1 MGGFSA
7 CDKQPPA
14 ENAAEPLAEQKA
26 DDPTPPSAPVTGT
39 TRSPHFDTVIKYLDV
54 GGTFL
59 GYVDVAGDLD
69 RLLETGQKFLGTL
82 RDQGLPDIPDIQIKD
97 LVAELG
103 LQSVTAM
110 GASSLPIPGDRYRNQ
125 ASVALTLTP
134 KLPAWLRR
142 MGMSPMSLGLDLRG
156 GVHFL
161 LEVDMESAIE
171 SRLGTYQQDFQ
182 DRLRDERIIARVE
195 DPDQGVL
202 LVRVRDAE
210 NLERARGI
218 IRAAD
223 GDVLI
228 LDSADGR
235 SLRVRMSD
243 TQIRARQD
251 FAIEQNITTLRNR
264 VNQLGIAEPLV
275 QRQGMDRIVVQLPG
289 VQDPNR
295 LDDILTATATLEYR
309 LVDADGSSPGSR
321 RYPGRDGMA
330 AQVLRREVIAS
341 GDQIIDAEA
350 GFSQGQPAV
359 FITLDAAGGERMLE
373 ATQQS
378 VGKPM
383 STVFIESRRE
393 STIVNGEVV
402 YRTVRTEEII
412 NTATIRGVFKNRFQ
426 TTGLNTIEAR
436 NLALL
441 LRAGALA
448 APVYKIE
455 ERTIGPS
462 LGQDNIDRGF
472 NAVKIGFLAVI
483 VFMAVYYRW
492 FGVIANV
499 ALFTNLIFI
508 VALLSLLQASLTL
521 PGIAGIVLTVGMA
534 VDANVLIFE
543 RIREELA
550 AGNKPQNA
558 IYAGYEKAFSS
569 IADAN
574 ITTLIAAVV
583 LFALGTGPIKGFA
596 ITLSLGIIT
605 SMFTSI
611 VGTRAIVNLAFG
623 NRRIASVPV

>member
-1 MGGFSA
+1 MNKYPSWLNSLVIVIFIVGVLLALPNIYGSVPAVQLANASGDAYGEGRVEEFVEFLTEA
-7 CDKQPPA
+7 NLPP
-14 ENAAEPLAEQKA
+14 EAA
-26 DDPTPPSAPVTGT
+26 
-39 TRSPHFDTVIKYLDV
+39 YLEDGRV
-54 GGTFL
+54 VLRFVKVEDQL
-59 GYVDVAGDLD
+59 EASE
-69 RLLETGQKFLGTL
+69 LLRE
-82 RDQGLPDIPDIQIKD
+82 
-97 LVAELG
+97 
-103 LQSVTAM
+103 
-110 GASSLPIPGDRYRNQ
+110 RYRNR

-134 KLPAWLRR
+134 KLPAWLRDI
-142 MGMSPMSLGLDLRG
+142 GLSPMSLGLDLRG

-161 LEVDMESAIE
+161 LEVDMESAID
-171 SRLGTYQQDFQ
+171 SRLATYQQDFLE
-182 DRLRDERIIARVE
+182 RLRDERIIARVD
-195 DPDQGVL
+195 DPDQGTLV
-202 LVRVRDAE
+202 VRVRDAE
-210 NLERARGI
+210 NLERARNV

-228 LDSADGR
+228 LDNTDGR
-235 SLRVRMSD
+235 SIRVRMSD
-243 TQIRARQD
+243 AQIRARQD

-264 VNQLGIAEPLV
+264 VNQLGVAEPLV
-275 QRQGMDRIVVQLPG
+275 QRQGIDRIVVQLPG

-309 LVDADGSSPGSR
+309 LVDTDGSSPGST
-321 RYPGRDGMA
+321 RYPGREGMA
-330 AQVLRREVIAS
+330 SQMLRREVIAS
-341 GDQIIDAEA
+341 GDQIINAEA

-359 FITLDAAGGERMLE
+359 FITLDAAGGERMLA

-393 STIVNGEVV
+393 SSVVNGEVV

-412 NTATIRGVFKNRFQ
+412 NTATIRGVFKDRFQ

-436 NLALL
+436 DLALL

-492 FGVIANV
+492 FGMIANL

-558 IYAGYEKAFSS
+558 IFSGYEKAFSS

-574 ITTLIAAVV
+574 ITTLIAAIV

-611 VGTRAIVNLAFG
+611 VGTRAIVNAAFG
-623 NRRIASVPV
+623 NRRITSVPV